1 MKKLKKLSLDHLSE
15 VVLNERKMGQILGGE
30 GGYICQCGCH
40 YEGMGGSS
48 TGNNDSANDAGNLHS
63 DDCTQP
69 GDPSHIHCEG
79 WCPQDCIAQDA
90 ICVAQR
96 LCNGCNF

>member
-15 VVLNERKMGQILGGE
+15 VVLNERKMGQILGGD

-48 TGNNDSANDAGNLHS
+48 TADNDSANDAGNHHS

-69 GDPSHIHCEG
+69 QIFCTESCEI
-79 WCPQDCIAQDA
+79 PAQPEGCSVVIDQ
-90 ICVAQR
+90 ICGSQN
-96 LCNGCNF
+96 LFC

>member
-40 YEGMGGSS
+40 YEGMVGSS
-48 TGNNDSANDAGNLHS
+48 TADNNSANDAGNHHS

-69 GDPSHIHCEG
+69 QTFCTEWCETPTQPEG
-79 WCPQDCIAQDA
+79 CSVVIDA
-90 ICVAQR
+90 ICCSQN
-96 LCNGCNF
+96 LFC

>member
-1 MKKLKKLSLDHLSE
+1 
-15 VVLNERKMGQILGGE
+15 MGQILGGD
-30 GGYICQCGCH
+30 GSYICQCGCH

-69 GDPSHIHCEG
+69 EPEQGSICYIEPER
-79 WCPQDCIAQDA
+79 QDA
-90 ICVAQR
+90 
-96 LCNGCNF
+96 LCCMTQYTCLQILGYPEFSGQPYDTIH

>member
-15 VVLNERKMGQILGGE
+15 VVLNERKMGQILGGD
-30 GGYICQCGCH
+30 GSYICQCGCH

-48 TGNNDSANDAGNLHS
+48 TGNNDSANDAGNPHS

-69 GDPSHIHCEG
+69 EPEQGSICYIEPER
-79 WCPQDCIAQDA
+79 QDA
-90 ICVAQR
+90 
-96 LCNGCNF
+96 LCCMTQYTCL